1 MQNYPEEGVL
11 GDMGVDVGVCEGV
24 SLAVAAVM
32 GEEMARIRK
41 MEGELRRK
49 VGHFLGFSV

>member
-1 MQNYPEEGVL
+1 ML

>member
-32 GEEMARIRK
+32 GEEIARIRK

-49 VGHFLGFSV
+49 VGHFLGFRV